1 MFLSVMGLRLPFG
14 YGGSM
19 VAVEKMLAFTF
30 DFFCFLSV
38 CLSASLRKKKK
49 DCCGR

>member
-1 MFLSVMGLRLPFG
+1 MFLSMMGLRLPFA

-38 CLSASLRKKKK
+38 CSSASLRKKKK
-49 DCCGR
+49 DRGK